1 MFFFLFRIIL
11 LLPTLSLG
19 SNSNY
24 WQQAVNSN
32 KGQGENKDTE
42 DSARTRC
49 QAQGLRPWQGVGTEI
64 VRELARRTCR
74 VKDGRA
80 RWATRR
86 MHSPARN
93 TKEHQEW
100 CTRYDAPT
108 MSRNIRWRAGAVSPF
123 PAFRIGMDFFGTCL
137 PPAVFC
143 VAEGVFFMHLVNIA
157 TLPPCDI
164 CRIVCKG
171 LVFYSICIQ
180 LSLLQNSQ

>member
-1 MFFFLFRIIL
+1 MFFSLFRIIL
-11 LLPTLSLG
+11 SLTTLSLG

-24 WQQAVNSN
+24 WQHAVNSN

-49 QAQGLRPWQGVGTEI
+49 QAQGVGTEI
-64 VRELARRTCR
+64 VREVARRTCR
-74 VKDGRA
+74 VKDGRT
-80 RWATRR
+80 RWATCR

-137 PPAVFC
+137 PPSVFC
-143 VAEGVFFMHLVNIA
+143 VAEGVFIYAF
-157 TLPPCDI
+157 
-164 CRIVCKG
+164 
-171 LVFYSICIQ
+171 S
-180 LSLLQNSQ
+180 